1 MVTNLTTQKSSH
13 PRSRKIRK
21 QTGGGSFMSAAML
34 TCRLLPDDMPLI
46 TPLTLPLTSSPQK
59 KLRTAQFSTFDL
71 LYAQT
76 QLSFL
81 GLPVGFYHFVARN
94 YSGHY

>member
-1 MVTNLTTQKSSH
+1 
-13 PRSRKIRK
+13 
-21 QTGGGSFMSAAML
+21 MSAAML

-46 TPLTLPLTSSPQK
+46 TPLTLPLTTSSQK
-59 KLRTAQFSTFDL
+59 NQGALEFPTFDL

-76 QLSFL
+76 QLSSL
-81 GLPVGFYHFVARN
+81 GLPVGFYHFVQRN